1 MKRQKI
7 MTNKITHC
15 EAIHSLNPKIL
26 WAFLLLLF
34 STVCFADDSA
44 TNLLMQQLS
53 AFHNITANFKQTV
66 MGSDKTILQQVSGQ
80 MAIVKPGQ
88 FRWEV
93 KQPTQQLIV
102 TQADQVWIYDPDLE
116 QVIIQSMKKSVGQTP
131 MLLLTNPEG
140 YLTKQFTVK
149 KVDLN
154 NALDTFELVPNQDE
168 AFSKLIL
175 SFKQGVITQMILFNQ
190 LDQTTQVDFS
200 DVKMNTDIDT
210 KLFKISVPKGTD
222 VVRQ

>member
-1 MKRQKI
+1 MR
-7 MTNKITHC
+7 
-15 EAIHSLNPKIL
+15 KIL
-26 WAFLLLLF
+26 MTCLLMIISLV
-34 STVCFADDSA
+34 SYADNQAVDA
-44 TNLLMQQLS
+44 LMQQLS
-53 AFHNITANFKQTV
+53 AFHSITANFKQTV
-66 MGSDKTILQQVSGQ
+66 MGSDKTVLQQVSGQ

-131 MLLLTNPEG
+131 MLLLTNPEA
-140 YLTKQFTVK
+140 YLTKQFTVQ
-149 KVDLN
+149 KVDLK
-154 NALDTFELVPNQDE
+154 NALDTFELIPNQDE

-200 DVKMNTDIDT
+200 DVKMNTDID
-210 KLFKISVPKGTD
+210 
-222 VVRQ
+222 